1 MNSSKRR
8 KWRWSH
14 ILTWIS
20 FVIYSLVDIFIQTTF
35 STALFIKPV
44 PLSALCF
51 VFLSL
56 DGTASRF
63 TVHCR
68 MRGTDVWLQLKIA
81 TGLDPP
87 ETDLTFR
94 NMEKSNNRKETGWS
108 FILKMLY
115 FKAIGLYR
123 LCKWN
128 NYSLWLSLF
137 DAECNLHSWR
147 HDNLFYH

>member
-1 MNSSKRR
+1 M
-8 KWRWSH
+8 
-14 ILTWIS
+14 
-20 FVIYSLVDIFIQTTF
+20 
-35 STALFIKPV
+35 KPV

-56 DGTASRF
+56 DGTASCF

-108 FILKMLY
+108 FILKILN
-115 FKAIGLYR
+115 FKAMQAMQVKQLQFMVNHCLTLNVICTHEDMIICCLI
-123 LCKWN
+123 N
-128 NYSLWLSLF
+128 N
-137 DAECNLHSWR
+137 H
-147 HDNLFYH
+147 